1 MRIWEKRSQITVFF
15 LPKILE
21 NCPEK
26 HQETPYE
33 NPLGANF
40 RVFLHFLWGVN
51 LCAEFGCFFEKPE
64 KNRKKPKKPQCRGC
78 PCTFDT
84 NYPVNFRFRCL
95 FQRFSLFFR

>member
-1 MRIWEKRSQITVFF
+1 MTLLKVGKMRIWGKRSQITVFF

-51 LCAEFGCFFEKPE
+51 LCAEFGCFFEKSE
-64 KNRKKPKKPQCRGC
+64 KTLGNKNWYKIKDNPH
-78 PCTFDT
+78 
-84 NYPVNFRFRCL
+84 Y
-95 FQRFSLFFR
+95 